1 MSIIVAGGAGFIGSN
16 FIKKIL
22 SFKSEIFILDNLSKG
37 KLSFIP
43 ELNTDKKIRFIKCD
57 LSELDSIKK
66 VFQDIIKLSS
76 YEIEVWHFAANSNIP
91 AGVTNAQID
100 LKDTFMTTFN
110 LLECCKK
117 YKIKSFYFA
126 SSSAVYG
133 DHGKAPLKEETGPL
147 MPISNYGSM
156 KLSSEALCFA
166 AYENFLKKL
175 RIYRFPNVIGAPA
188 THGVIFD
195 FINKLK
201 VNNNQLNVL
210 GNGSQKKSYL
220 HVEDL
225 IEGMLFLAQ
234 DKYSQD
240 QNPIFNLGQNHDQVS
255 VKWIAEET
263 IKMISPKTK
272 ILYGKE
278 IRGWIGDVPNF
289 FYDTKKAFDC
299 GWQAKLNS
307 KDAIKK
313 AIIEIYNQLK

>member
-16 FIKKIL
+16 FIRKIS
-22 SFKSEIFILDNLSKG
+22 SFQTEVFILDNLSKG
-37 KLSFIP
+37 KLSFVP
-43 ELNTDKKIRFIKCD
+43 ELNNNNNIKFIECD
-57 LSELDSIKK
+57 LSKIRIIQK
-66 VFQDIIKLSS
+66 VFEEIIKLSS
-76 YEIEVWHFAANSNIP
+76 CEIEVWHFAANSNIP
-91 AGVTNAQID
+91 AGINNAQID

-117 YKIKSFYFA
+117 YEIKSFYFA

-133 DHGKAPLKEETGPL
+133 DHGTAPLNENTGPL

-175 RIYRFPNVIGAPA
+175 RIYRFPNVVGAPA

-195 FINKLK
+195 FINKIK
-201 VNNNQLNVL
+201 VDANQLNVL

-220 HVEDL
+220 HVDDL
-225 IEGMLFLAQ
+225 IEGMLFLSK
-234 DKYSQD
+234 DKYNQD
-240 QNPIFNLGQNHDQVS
+240 LNPIFNLGQNHDQVS

-263 IKMISPKTK
+263 IKIISPQTK
-272 ILYGKE
+272 ILYGKQ
-278 IRGWIGDVPNF
+278 IRGWKGDVPKF
-289 FYDTKKAFDC
+289 LYDTKKAFNC